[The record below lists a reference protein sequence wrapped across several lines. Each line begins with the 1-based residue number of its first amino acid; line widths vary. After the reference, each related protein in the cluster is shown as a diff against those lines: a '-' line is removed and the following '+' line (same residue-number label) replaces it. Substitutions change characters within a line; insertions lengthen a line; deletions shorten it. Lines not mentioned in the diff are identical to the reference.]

1 MVQATIWYVDV
12 AAVNEEKDK
21 RTTSPTQRQVR
32 SQSLEDD
39 AAAY

>member
-1 MVQATIWYVDV
+1 MVQATVWYVDV
-12 AAVNEEKDK
+12 AEANEEKDRK
-21 RTTSPTQRQVR
+21 TASPAQRQVR